1 MISQPRPVTTTTT
14 NSTRSNINH
23 TESIQIHFM
32 IHSSNTIGIRV
43 QCDPR
48 VIAALRSIPAQWD
61 PVARLWLITATKD
74 MYDKAIRTI
83 TSSTARLGCH
93 IHPLPEQVIRIL
105 EQDDSNTTT
114 DYNERLKTIQQ
125 SPVWSIL
132 KEFQKQ
138 GVREGLRRGGRMLLG
153 DEMGLGKTLQ
163 ALVIS
168 QAYKESWPVLVICPS
183 SLRFTW
189 KGEIR
194 RWLKIPEDEIY
205 VVLKG
210 GDLELTVDAAAKHA
224 SATKTLSMDGFV
236 MQVDGNK
243 DDSPRN
249 PKRRRMH
256 STTTTPKDIQFYVI
270 SYDLATKDIETIKKC
285 KFKFIICD
293 ESHYIK
299 SPQVS
304 NDIYINQHVTYL

>member
-1 MISQPRPVTTTTT
+1 MISQPRTTT
-14 NSTRSNINH
+14 NNARSTVDYSQ
-23 TESIQIHFM
+23 EPIQIHFM
-32 IHSSNTIGIRV
+32 IHSSNKIGIRV
-43 QCDPR
+43 PFDPQ
-48 VIAALRSIPAQWD
+48 VLVALRSIPAQWD
-61 PVARLWLITATKD
+61 PVARLWLISATKD
-74 MYDKAIRTI
+74 MYDKCINTI

-93 IHPLPEQVIRIL
+93 IHPLPKQVIQVL
-105 EQDDSNTTT
+105 EQKNKDDDTMN
-114 DYNERLKTIQQ
+114 DNDERLTTIQQ
-125 SPVWSIL
+125 SHVWSIL

-189 KGEIR
+189 KGEIK
-194 RWLKIPEDEIY
+194 RWLKVPEDEIY

-210 GDLELTVDAAAKHA
+210 GDLALTVATAAKH
-224 SATKTLSMDGFV
+224 SSTISKTAHMDGF
-236 MQVDGNK
+236 MIQVDSNNDNG
-243 DDSPRN
+243 PR
-249 PKRRRMH
+249 KRKRPRIQPA
-256 STTTTPKDIQFYVI
+256 TTPKDIQFYVI
-270 SYDLATKDIETIKKC
+270 SYDLATNDIDTIKKC

-299 SPQVS
+299 SPQV
-304 NDIYINQHVTYL
+304 YRV

>member
-1 MISQPRPVTTTTT
+1 MISQPRPAPSSNT
-14 NSTRSNINH
+14 TRSNTNH
-23 TESIQIHFM
+23 AREPIQIYFM
-32 IHSSNTIGIRV
+32 IHSSNKIGIRV
-43 QCDPR
+43 QCDPQ

-61 PVARLWLITATKD
+61 PVARLWLVSATKE
-74 MYDKAIRTI
+74 MYDKAIHAI

-93 IHPLPEQVIRIL
+93 IHPLPKQVIHVL
-105 EQDDSNTTT
+105 GQEDGNGSSTVADK
-114 DYNERLKTIQQ
+114 DERLTTIQQ
-125 SPVWSIL
+125 SHVWPIL

-168 QAYKESWPVLVICPS
+168 QAYKEAWPVLVICPS

-210 GDLELTVDAAAKHA
+210 GDLELTVAAAAKHGTT
-224 SATKTLSMDGFV
+224 ATKTVQMDGFM
-236 MQVDGNK
+236 MQVDGSN
-243 DDSPRN
+243 DDGPRN
-249 PKRRRMH
+249 SKRRKTQ
-256 STTTTPKDIQFYVI
+256 STSTTTPKDIQFYVI

-299 SPQVS
+299 SPQV
-304 NDIYINQHVTYL
+304 I